1 MCPRTIISQKT
12 RELQILFLQK
22 IFEIFFCQFYSRSLR
37 AKVREAM
44 TKDAAMSVL
53 GLKLTTEGKNKK
65 ALKLTD
71 YSEDELLIAF
81 RETCAVIG
89 RPILTF
95 FMYNFFQ

>member
-1 MCPRTIISQKT
+1 
-12 RELQILFLQK
+12 
-22 IFEIFFCQFYSRSLR
+22 
-37 AKVREAM
+37 M

-95 FMYNFFQ
+95 

>member
-1 MCPRTIISQKT
+1 
-12 RELQILFLQK
+12 
-22 IFEIFFCQFYSRSLR
+22 
-37 AKVREAM
+37 M

-95 FMYNFFQ
+95 FDVQFFFNKTTKKKKTRTSRKLRLMKPIKFSLEY

>member
-1 MCPRTIISQKT
+1 
-12 RELQILFLQK
+12 
-22 IFEIFFCQFYSRSLR
+22 
-37 AKVREAM
+37 M

-89 RPILTF
+89 RPIL
-95 FMYNFFQ
+95 NFFDVQFFSIRRRRRKKQERHEN